1 MKLTF
6 SFSFTTFNQS
16 VVTFKVLALVVKR
29 FSHVYLISYCKKLRQ
44 QKWYFHTFLLQ
55 IHSGNCLQKNWH
67 ARPHLD

>member
-44 QKWYFHTFLLQ
+44 QK
-55 IHSGNCLQKNWH
+55 
-67 ARPHLD
+67 